1 MSDLAT
7 VYSELKALLQPYA
20 ERLSVTADSPEGFS
34 LDTRFIQKNKQPLF
48 FGAVQIK
55 KRYVSYHLMPV
66 YVAPE
71 LLEGMSGSLKRRMQG
86 KSCFNFTA
94 VDPEL
99 LRELAELTQA
109 SYNRYVELGYAAE
122 Q

>member
-55 KRYVSYHLMPV
+55 KRYVSYQLMPV

-109 SYNRYVELGYAAE
+109 GYIRYVDLGYTAE